1 MSSIEL
7 FLSASPL
14 LAYTIIFIGVM
25 IEGEGII
32 LLASVFALQG
42 HLSWFWLAVTAIGG
56 TIFGDVLWFEAGRNL
71 KGTRIGSWLD
81 KRYEKTGG
89 WVNEMISSRYHWYA
103 VISKFMYFTTRPTIF
118 LAGWH
123 GFEFKKFLK
132 ITTYATVIWATII
145 MIIGYGFGQAI
156 NGIGFKKVTHRIEL
170 FAVAVFVGIFIL
182 EWLIKKLIMKRIV
195 KRVGPTTPIGK

>member
-1 MSSIEL
+1 M

-14 LAYTIIFIGVM
+14 LAYTIIFVGVM

-42 HLSWFWLAVTAIGG
+42 HLSWFWLAATAISG

-71 KGTRIGSWLD
+71 KGTRLGTWLD

-89 WVNEMISSRYHWYA
+89 WVNDMLVDRYHWYA
-103 VISKFMYFTTRPTIF
+103 VVSKFMYFTTRPTIF

-123 GFEFKKFLK
+123 DFEFKKFLK
-132 ITTYATVIWATII
+132 ITTYATIIWAAVI

-156 NGIGFKKVTHRIEL
+156 NQIGFKKITHRIEL
-170 FAVAVFVGIFIL
+170 FAIVVFLGIFII
-182 EWLIKKLIMKRIV
+182 EWVIKKLVIKRVV
-195 KRVGPTTPIGK
+195 KHVGPTTPINHR